1 MDFGKINQWD
11 KIKSPYINPHKY
23 NQVIFNKE
31 AKDTQWEKDGV
42 FNKWYWKGGGIL
54 DWHVHTAVFKMSN
67 QQGPTI

>member
-1 MDFGKINQWD
+1 MDLGKINQWD

-42 FNKWYWKGGGIL
+42 FNK
-54 DWHVHTAVFKMSN
+54 
-67 QQGPTI
+67 